1 MGLISDEGGPG
12 FAGAE
17 SEPCHGLQG
26 FGASRGSRPRLAH
39 RCVPHHWP
47 HAARAIKG
55 EVCREERAVLL
66 GFLLV
71 LRYLLLSAAFL
82 FVVIYWAEY
91 NCVYFILA
99 CGISLA
105 VLLNLVVFQSEG
117 LLSFSQSPSLGLGG
131 VLG

>member
-1 MGLISDEGGPG
+1 MLGL
-12 FAGAE
+12 
-17 SEPCHGLQG
+17 
-26 FGASRGSRPRLAH
+26 
-39 RCVPHHWP
+39 
-47 HAARAIKG
+47 
-55 EVCREERAVLL
+55 
-66 GFLLV
+66 LLV

-117 LLSFSQSPSLGLGG
+117 LLSFSQSPLSWLGRSPWVIQQLLQLAPDMG
-131 VLG
+131 